1 VTRADGMSTDWN
13 TRVPMRDGIELS
25 ADIYRPAGGGRRT
38 TLVARTPY
46 NKNTAEQQERAEAY
60 AASGYNFVHQ
70 DVRGRGDSDGRF
82 EPWRNEARD
91 GYDTIEWIAEQDWSD
106 GNVVTWGQSY
116 LGCIQWM
123 TALEQPPHLRAM
135 IVYVAPSDPFEDNPT
150 GVPTPWEVCWMRM
163 LDGRVLQYVDRV
175 DWPAVSWHLPLI
187 SMDAHA
193 GFYSEHWRTFLTQ
206 PITDREFWDPV
217 RYQPRITEVSVPVLS
232 ITGWYDDVQRG
243 SMRNFTLLTSP
254 EAPAQVR
261 DNQWLVVGPWDHRC
275 TRTRSRQLGAIDFG
289 PGAETDLPELERD
302 WLASVLGRQAEPPA
316 PVRLFVMGE
325 NAWREEQE
333 WPLART
339 RWTRYF
345 LASDGDANTRHGGG
359 QLRREDGVARTGAPG
374 TDAAG
379 DPPPDVFSYDP
390 ADPVPFISDFAS
402 SSQIGGPDDYAA
414 VEERPDVLV
423 YTTGPLES
431 DVEVTGPVR
440 LELYASSS
448 AVDTDFTAKLL
459 DVHPDGFSQRLCDSM
474 VRARFRS
481 GYLEP
486 ESRLVP
492 GAVTAFEIDMWSTSH
507 VFKAGHRIRLQVS
520 SSAFPKYDRN
530 LNTGAPIATATEMAT
545 AVNSVWH
552 TRDYPSHLVLPEIP
566 GDG

>member
-1 VTRADGMSTDWN
+1 MKIDWN
-13 TRVPMRDGIELS
+13 SRVPMRDGTELS
-25 ADIYRPAGGGRRT
+25 ADVFHSESGGPRT
-38 TLVARTPY
+38 TLVARSPY

-60 AASGYNFVHQ
+60 ARSGYNFVNM
-70 DVRGRGDSDGRF
+70 DVRGRGDSDGSF
-82 EPWRNEARD
+82 EPWRSEARD

-106 GNVVTWGQSY
+106 GDVVTWGQSY

-135 IVYVAPSDPFEDNPT
+135 IVYVSPSDPFEDNPT
-150 GVPTPWEVCWMRM
+150 GVPIPWEICWMRM

-175 DWPAVSWHLPLI
+175 DWPAVAWHLPLI
-187 SMDAHA
+187 DMDTHA
-193 GFYSEHWRTFLTQ
+193 GFHSEHWRTFLSH
-206 PITDREFWDPV
+206 PITDTEFWDPV
-217 RYQPRITEVSVPVLS
+217 RFQPRITEVSVPVLS

-243 SMRNFTLLTSP
+243 SMQNFTLLTGP
-254 EAPAQVR
+254 QAPAQVR
-261 DNQWLVVGPWDHRC
+261 DNQWLIVGPWDHRC
-275 TRTRSRQLGAIDFG
+275 TRTRNRQLGAIDFG
-289 PGAETDLPELERD
+289 PGAETDLPALERD
-302 WLASVLGRQAEPPA
+302 WLAAALRQEADPPA

-325 NAWREEQE
+325 NAWRDEQE

-345 LASDGDANTRHGGG
+345 LDSAGDANTRHGGG
-359 QLRREDGVARTGAPG
+359 QLRRETEPADGS
-374 TDAAG
+374 
-379 DPPPDVFSYDP
+379 PPDVISYDP

-423 YTTGPLES
+423 YTTEPLEAA
-431 DVEVTGPVR
+431 VEVTGPIR
-440 LELYASSS
+440 LVLHASSS

-459 DVHPDGFSQRLCDSM
+459 DVHPDGFAQRLCDSM
-474 VRARFRS
+474 VRARFRN
-481 GYLEP
+481 GYREP

-492 GAVTAFEIDMWSTSH
+492 DEVTAFEIDMWSTSH
-507 VFKAGHRIRLQVS
+507 LYQAGHRIRLEVS

-530 LNTGAPIATATEMAT
+530 LNTGAPIATATQMVT

-552 TRDYPSHLVLPEIP
+552 TSDYPSHLVLPEIP

>member
-1 VTRADGMSTDWN
+1 MRTEWN
-13 TRVPMRDGIELS
+13 VKVPMRDGTLLA
-25 ADIYRPAGGGRRT
+25 ADIWRGEDGERRT

-46 NKNTAEQQERAEAY
+46 NKNNAEQQERAAAY
-60 AASGYNFVHQ
+60 SADGYNFVDM
-70 DVRGRGDSDGRF
+70 DVRGRGDSGGSF
-82 EPWRNEARD
+82 EPWRSEGQD

-150 GVPTPWEVCWMRM
+150 GVPIPWEICWFRM
-163 LDGRVLQYVDRV
+163 LDGRVRQFVDLV
-175 DWPAVSWHLPLI
+175 DWPQVAWHLPLLD
-187 SMDAHA
+187 MDTHA
-193 GFYSEHWRTFLTQ
+193 GFRSDHWRRFLTT
-206 PITDREFWDPV
+206 PITDREYWDPV
-217 RYQPRITEVSVPVLS
+217 RYQPRITEVTVPVLS

-243 SMRNFTLLTSP
+243 STRNFTLLTGP

-261 DNQWLVVGPWDHRC
+261 ENQWLVVGPWDHRC
-275 TRTRSRQLGAIDFG
+275 TRTRERRLGTIDFG
-289 PGAETDLPELERD
+289 PGAETDLPALERD
-302 WLASVLGRQAEPPA
+302 WLASVLRQQGQPPA
-316 PVRLFVMGE
+316 PVRLFVMGA
-325 NAWREEQE
+325 NTWREEQE

-345 LASDGDANTRHGGG
+345 LVSNGDANTRSGGG
-359 QLRREDGVARTGAPG
+359 ELRRDSGPAA
-374 TDAAG
+374 DAA
-379 DPPPDVFSYDP
+379 PDVFTYDP
-390 ADPVPFISDFAS
+390 ADPVPFISGFAS
-402 SSQIGGPDDYAA
+402 SSQIGGPDDYSA

-423 YTTGPLES
+423 YTTGPLEK
-431 DVEVTGPVR
+431 DQEVTGPVR
-440 LELYASSS
+440 LELFASSS

-474 VRARFRS
+474 VRARFRH

-486 ESRLVP
+486 EARLVP
-492 GAVTAFEIDMWSTSH
+492 GEVTAFTIDMWSTSH
-507 VFKAGHRIRLQVS
+507 VFKAGHRIRLEVS

-530 LNTGAPIATATEMAT
+530 LNTGANIATATELAK

-552 TRDYPSHLVLPEIP
+552 TSDYPSHLVLPEIP
-566 GDG
+566 ADG